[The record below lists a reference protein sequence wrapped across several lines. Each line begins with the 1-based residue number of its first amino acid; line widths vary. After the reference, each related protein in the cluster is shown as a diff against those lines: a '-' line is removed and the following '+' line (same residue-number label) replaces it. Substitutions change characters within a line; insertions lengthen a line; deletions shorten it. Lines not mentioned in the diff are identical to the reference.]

1 MIGVKRKEDV
11 FFDFFSEQMGKVVE
25 VGSFFY
31 DIVHNYENVEE
42 KAHHMEWMEMDCDKL
57 THRIFA
63 ELNDAF
69 ITPFDRE
76 DIFAIV
82 QRLDKVV
89 DYMEKVTS
97 GFVVYDIK
105 EMRPA
110 ACRVS
115 ESILQS
121 LKELDIMFANLKD
134 FKKSDIILKQ
144 IIEVNRLENEAD
156 HLYRQA
162 LKDLFREERD
172 PVELIKWQRIFDQME
187 TAMDH
192 CATIAN
198 VVEGVV
204 MKHA

>member
-1 MIGVKRKEDV
+1 MIGVKKKEDI
-11 FFDFFSEQMGKVVE
+11 FFDLFCEQMKKVVD
-25 VGSFFY
+25 VGTFFY
-31 DIVHNYENVEE
+31 DLVHCYENVEE
-42 KAHHMEWMEMDCDKL
+42 KAHHLEWMEMDCDKL
-57 THRIFA
+57 THRFLA
-63 ELNDAF
+63 ELNDAY

-89 DYMEKVTS
+89 DYMEKISS
-97 GFVVYDIK
+97 GFVIYDIK

-115 ESILQS
+115 EAMMQS
-121 LKELDIMFANLKD
+121 LKELDVMFDNLKD
-134 FKKSDIILKQ
+134 FKKSDIVLKQ

-162 LKDLFREERD
+162 LKDLFREEKD

-187 TAMDH
+187 TAMDT
-192 CATIAN
+192 CANVAN